1 MCIGHNGTID
11 RSMTVITIMISGT
24 LNSLQF
30 PTHRDFYGLFFD
42 SQRSLGVLVSIKKLF
57 EMHKSSG
64 ILKKQ
69 TISKNLVLS
78 FGAT

>member
-1 MCIGHNGTID
+1 MCIRHNGTID

-42 SQRSLGVLVSIKKLF
+42 SERSREVLVRIDQ
-57 EMHKSSG
+57 E
-64 ILKKQ
+64 
-69 TISKNLVLS
+69 TI
-78 FGAT
+78 